1 MSEILH
7 IIQILNTSTPTI
19 LLVGIII
26 YLVRYKDRLDLLGK
40 GIEDVKDN
48 LSKMQSRIV
57 WKDTCA
63 SVHKDI
69 DRRLAALEE
78 KVM

>member
-1 MSEILH
+1 MSEILR

-19 LLVGIII
+19 LLVGIIV
-26 YLVRYKDRLDLLGK
+26 YLVRYKDRIDLLGK
-40 GIEDVKDN
+40 GIDEVKDN

-69 DRRLAALEE
+69 DRRLVALEE

>member
-1 MSEILH
+1 MSEILR
-7 IIQILNTSTPTI
+7 IIQIVNAGTPSI
-19 LLVGIII
+19 LLIGIII

-40 GIEDVKDN
+40 GIDEVKDN

-69 DRRLAALEE
+69 DRRLVALEE

>member
-69 DRRLAALEE
+69 DRRLVALEE